1 VPTPGE
7 IRSVQADFSTA
18 NGIYCCVCGATPA
31 VRTSIRSHRGFFMY
45 MRFITEPGPFCRDC
59 GTATYRRLTVESAVF
74 GWYGAISVVAN
85 PVIMLQNIA
94 AAKRVRRLPAPIP
107 GGPRA
112 PLDPGKPVW
121 RRMGMLGLLIPV
133 VLVPLLVGV
142 TVRAEERSASSAEV
156 GDCVVNLHGNR
167 TEDDNPN
174 VEKISCSDPRA
185 TGKVIGK
192 VRGSRGYS
200 DYDNNYLC
208 ASYWATEFVY
218 ITEDFTLCL
227 ARP

>member
-1 VPTPGE
+1 
-7 IRSVQADFSTA
+7 
-18 NGIYCCVCGATPA
+18 
-31 VRTSIRSHRGFFMY
+31 MY
-45 MRFITEPGPFCRDC
+45 MRFVTKPGPFCRDC
-59 GTATYRRLTVESAVF
+59 GTATYRRLTVESAVL

-107 GGPRA
+107 GGPRT
-112 PLDPGKPVW
+112 PLDPGKPLW

>member
-1 VPTPGE
+1 
-7 IRSVQADFSTA
+7 
-18 NGIYCCVCGATPA
+18 
-31 VRTSIRSHRGFFMY
+31 M
-45 MRFITEPGPFCRDC
+45 
-59 GTATYRRLTVESAVF
+59 TVESAVL
-74 GWYGAISVVAN
+74 GWLGAISMVAN
-85 PVIMLQNIA
+85 PVIMLQNIG

-112 PLDPGKPVW
+112 PLDPGKPLW
-121 RRMGMLGLLIPV
+121 RRVGMLGLVIPV
-133 VLVPLLVGV
+133 MLVPFWVGV
-142 TVRAEERSASSAEV
+142 VGRGEERPVSSAEV

-167 TEDDNPN
+167 TADDNPY
-174 VEKISCSDPRA
+174 VEMISCSDPRA
-185 TGKVIGK
+185 TGKVIAK

-208 ASYWATEFVY
+208 MSYWATEFIY

>member
-1 VPTPGE
+1 M
-7 IRSVQADFSTA
+7 QADFSTT

-31 VRTSIRSHRGFFMY
+31 VRTSIRSHRGFLMY

-59 GTATYRRLTVESAVF
+59 GTATYRRLTVESAVL

-85 PVIMLQNIA
+85 PVIMLQNIG

-112 PLDPGKPVW
+112 PLDPGKPLW
-121 RRMGMLGLLIPV
+121 RRVGMLGLLIPV
-133 VLVPLLVGV
+133 ALVPLLVGA